1 MRNFAI
7 ERDDESFQVYFFE
20 DGVQVAGACVPEEL
34 GIDAESVAWEIGKA
48 FGDPLPSVAVH

>member
-7 ERDDESFQVYFFE
+7 EKDEGSVQVYLFE

-34 GIDAESVAWEIGKA
+34 GIDADAVAWEIGKS
-48 FGDPLPSVAVH
+48 FGEPLPSVAVH